1 MTPMTPEEAQRWLEE
16 DRYTGRVPQLH
27 ARRALQTIA
36 DMDTE
41 EVTAEF
47 HPRGSW
53 NGDFKDPHYFDTP
66 PGTLMRRHI
75 TEWSEA

>member
-1 MTPMTPEEAQRWLEE
+1 MTPMTPEEAERWLQKWYMPMEE
-16 DRYTGRVPQLH
+16 VN
-27 ARRALQTIA
+27 RALHTIA

-41 EVTAEF
+41 EVTAQF

-66 PGTLMRRHI
+66 PGTLMRRYT
-75 TEWSEA
+75 TEWKEA

>member
-1 MTPMTPEEAQRWLEE
+1 MPPMTPGEAECWLEE
-16 DRYTGRVPQLH
+16 FRYAGYVPQLP
-27 ARRALQTIA
+27 ALRAIQTIA

-53 NGDFKDPHYFDTP
+53 NGDFKDPYYFDTP
-66 PGTLMRRHI
+66 PGTLMRRYV